1 MKNVKAEHV
10 AVWMMMLQTA
20 VIVAAVIFTNF
31 RFDVTPGDLLRK
43 LDAIEAKIDVSND
56 QINDL
61 HAEIQ
66 SNLAPNALDTK

>member
-1 MKNVKAEHV
+1 MKNVKAEHI
-10 AVWMMMLQTA
+10 AVWMMMVQTA

-43 LDAIEAKIDVSND
+43 LDAVEAKIDVSND

-66 SNLAPNALDTK
+66 LSQTPNAQTE

>member
-1 MKNVKAEHV
+1 MKNVKAEHI

-66 SNLAPNALDTK
+66 LSQIPNAQTK